1 MAKVTP
7 STVMVEIGAEK
18 SWFFP
23 IASEPESAKPLYGE
37 KLDMGHFVKAELTI
51 TVASATIP
59 GDNVTQVEVEEFV
72 SGQLNAE
79 TTMNS
84 LEINAKIYGHKYTDE
99 DGEVSAAGDASI
111 NGGYAFIQHIMKK
124 DKSRIYRATFLRK
137 VTAMASS
144 EKQTGNTKTP
154 GSLTFANNAV
164 SYKVLT
170 DNTGAWRNRQDFDTM
185 EAAVAYI
192 NNLAGAA
199 SAT

>member
-23 IASEPESAKPLYGE
+23 ITNEPESAKPVYGE
-37 KLDMGHFVKAELTI
+37 KLDMGHFVKVELSVT
-51 TVASATIP
+51 TASATIP
-59 GDNVTQVEVEEFV
+59 GDNITQVEVEEFV

-79 TTMNS
+79 TTMSS
-84 LEINAKIYGHKYTDE
+84 LEINAKIYGHKYTDD
-99 DGEVSAAGDASI
+99 DGEVSAAGDSSI
-111 NGGYAFIQHIMKK
+111 NGGYAFIQHILKK
-124 DKSRIYRATFLRK
+124 DKTKIYRATFLRK

-170 DNTGAWRNRQDFDTM
+170 DNTGAWRNRQDFDTLD
-185 EAAVAYI
+185 AAVAYI